1 MEIQDNIYY
10 ICHLERHSSTRKLA
24 GTTRDSCIY
33 IGTEVVERFVTKPI
47 NYSAAL
53 TGAVVSSVNAVL
65 GATKSSITEDRA
77 KYNQNKLNEVD
88 KNSGQIKEYGKIK
101 GMRPDFIDINERTVN
116 NWISMLK
123 N

>member
-1 MEIQDNIYY
+1 
-10 ICHLERHSSTRKLA
+10 
-24 GTTRDSCIY
+24 
-33 IGTEVVERFVTKPI
+33 
-47 NYSAAL
+47 
-53 TGAVVSSVNAVL
+53 VNAVL

>member
-1 MEIQDNIYY
+1 LEIQDNIYY

-33 IGTEVVERFVTKPI
+33 IGTEVAERFVTKPI

>member
-1 MEIQDNIYY
+1 LEIQDNIYY

-33 IGTEVVERFVTKPI
+33 IGTEVVERFVTKPF
-47 NYSAAL
+47 NYCAAL

-88 KNSGQIKEYGKIK
+88 KNSG
-101 GMRPDFIDINERTVN
+101 
-116 NWISMLK
+116 
-123 N
+123 